1 MPEFPE
7 DIYFDSNGVLT
18 ARTRIDGM
26 EVIIHYDDVPDSD
39 LTTVR
44 GIPCTT
50 PLRTVID
57 LAPDLEPDELLRM
70 VDDCLRRR
78 LFTTEEAMA
87 RLAQPDMLERPGAV
101 ILRSALPHHRPS

>member
-18 ARTRIDGM
+18 ERTRIDGM
-26 EVIIHYDDVPDSD
+26 EVIIHYEDVPDSD
-39 LTTVR
+39 ITTVR

-50 PLRTVID
+50 ALRTVID
-57 LAPDLEPDELLRM
+57 VAPDLEPSELLRI

-78 LFTTEEAMA
+78 LFTIEEAMA

-101 ILRSALPHHRPS
+101 ILRSALQRRQS